1 MRKALF
7 TILVLF
13 TGMISAQPL
22 AQYDFSGLM
31 DAPKM
36 TYLATFYKDK
46 IRFDVKIPERNWTL
60 TAITD
65 DYERKMF
72 IRLLNCKKN
81 LDYRNVVLKDYL
93 DSFDYLWRNPKYHKE
108 HNDYFEV
115 YEGFLLEQIDEVICH
130 NTSKPYHAIWNEL
143 KEMEQAEKREI
154 ELAKKKAKDE
164 KAKQQLGETLMVAI
178 MARML
183 GGFLGGGNRSNG
195 IDAYGLHFNDEVEL
209 RSYENAYY
217 DK

>member
-115 YEGFLLEQIDEVICH
+115 EEGYMEELMD
-130 NTSKPYHAIWNEL
+130 NAMSYHTPKSYLAIWNEL
-143 KEMEQAEKREI
+143 EEMEQAEKKEI
-154 ELAKKKAKDE
+154 EMAKQKETDE
-164 KAKQQLGETLMVAI
+164 KMKRQIGETLMVTI
-178 MARML
+178 MMRML
-183 GGFLGGGNRSNG
+183 GGFMSGGSDDGYKTQWDSYN
-195 IDAYGLHFNDEVEL
+195 DAQKAVIHEHD
-209 RSYENAYY
+209 NAR
-217 DK
+217 

>member
-1 MRKALF
+1 MRKVLF

-22 AQYDFSGLM
+22 AQYDFSELM

-115 YEGFLLEQIDEVICH
+115 EEGYMEELMD
-130 NTSKPYHAIWNEL
+130 NAMSYHTPKSYLAIWNEL
-143 KEMEQAEKREI
+143 EEMEQAEKKEI
-154 ELAKKKAKDE
+154 EMAKQKETDE
-164 KAKQQLGETLMVAI
+164 KMKRHIGETLMVAI
-178 MARML
+178 MMRML
-183 GGFLGGGNRSNG
+183 GGFMSSGSDDGYKTQWDSYN
-195 IDAYGLHFNDEVEL
+195 DAQKAVIHEHD
-209 RSYENAYY
+209 NAR
-217 DK
+217 